1 MVGVLLRGR
10 IDWADG
16 WTGLRAV
23 DAAIESSDLL
33 MSVAPLRFMTVGGML
48 AVSLFENRPTTKDID
63 FLLDP
68 NVDAVR
74 EYHAEVRRIINE
86 VGEKHGF
93 NDDWMN
99 DELKIFIR
107 QSNRLNMFLQSV
119 EQGMVVHEGKNLVV
133 YAGRLDFALER
144 KLRRLNGDN
153 IRPRDLDLSDAVAL
167 VHMLKD
173 PDHPLSWQYCQSLDD
188 NEIGMQVGNGGIQV
202 VADEYQRVHGRQGI
216 VEIQWDEQMKRH
228 KYANLQGDWVYV
240 DERQVSP
247 RKDDSEGS
255 NRA

>member
-1 MVGVLLRGR
+1 MSTLSRV
-10 IDWADG
+10 ADLVRSL
-16 WTGLRAV
+16 TFLGLRAL
-23 DAAIESSDLL
+23 DAAIESSELL

-68 NVDAVR
+68 NVDAVA
-74 EYHAEVRRIINE
+74 EYRTEVRRVINE
-86 VGEKHGF
+86 VGEMHGF

-119 EQGMVVHEGKNLVV
+119 QQGMVVHEGRNLVV

-167 VHMLKD
+167 VHTLKD

-188 NEIGMQVGNGGIQV
+188 NELGMGVGNLGIKV
-202 VADEYQRVHGRQGI
+202 VADEYERVHGKQGI
-216 VEIQWDEQMKRH
+216 VETEWDEQVQCH
-228 KYANLQGDWVYV
+228 KYVNLQGEWVYV
-240 DERQVSP
+240 GERQISP
-247 RKDDSEGS
+247 RKDDSDGS
-255 NRA
+255 HGA